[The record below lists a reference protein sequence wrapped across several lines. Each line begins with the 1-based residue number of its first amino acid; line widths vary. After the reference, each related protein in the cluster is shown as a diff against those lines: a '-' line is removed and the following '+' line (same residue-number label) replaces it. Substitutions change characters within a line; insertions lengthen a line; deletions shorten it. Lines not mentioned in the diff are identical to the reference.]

1 MTESTKDTPQW
12 VRSGSFED
20 PFKKSITNVMVLMAD
35 ALKEKA
41 KEMSKRNGAF
51 NG

>member
-1 MTESTKDTPQW
+1 MIENPKQTPSW

-20 PFKKSITNVMVLMAD
+20 PFKKSIQNVMDLMAN

-41 KEMSKRNGAF
+41 KEIVKSNGAF

>member
-1 MTESTKDTPQW
+1 MTESTKETPKW

-20 PFKKSITNVMVLMAD
+20 PFKKSIANVMVLMAD
-35 ALKEKA
+35 AIKDKV